1 MKITSDQIENFEDP
15 ASGKLKYLR
24 PIIVLVPAFT
34 VCVYDIYAKIS
45 FMDSMLRLF
54 ITIIFFYV
62 VGSIAQSIVRRLMIQ
77 AMIDKAKKN
86 DIFEGEDEDD
96 EYDEDEDE
104 EEN

>member
-15 ASGKLKYLR
+15 SNGKLKYLR
-24 PIIVLVPAFT
+24 SIIVLIPAFI
-34 VCVYDIYAKIS
+34 VSVYDIYAKIA

-54 ITIIFFYV
+54 ITIIFFYI

-86 DIFEGEDEDD
+86 DIFEDEDE
-96 EYDEDEDE
+96 EDEDE
-104 EEN
+104 EEEN